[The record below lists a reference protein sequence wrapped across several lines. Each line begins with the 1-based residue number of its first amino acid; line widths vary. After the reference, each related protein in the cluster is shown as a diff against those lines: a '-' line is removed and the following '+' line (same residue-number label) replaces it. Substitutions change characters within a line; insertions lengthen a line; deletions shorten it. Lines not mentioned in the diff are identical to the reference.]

1 MTPLHAYD
9 TIIFDLDGT
18 LLDTWPSLLRAVHYV
33 TAPGATLDPAALRH
47 MLSQGID
54 AMFALAARQS
64 AHTGAQARE
73 AQADMARHYAARTLL
88 EARPY
93 PGAARLL
100 EALVEAGYR
109 LALCTNRDRASTLA
123 LLARQ
128 DWLACFAQVHCLDDG
143 LPPKPDPAAPLALLA
158 RLGCAPAQAIFVGDS
173 HVDAQCA
180 DRAGI
185 AFAAHLGGYHAVPED
200 LDPAVFRYHDA
211 HDLTQWLARQPAA
224 TMETAHE

>member
-1 MTPLHAYD
+1 MIPLHAYD

-18 LLDTWPSLLRAVHYV
+18 LLDTWPSLLRAVHHV
-33 TAPGATLDPAALRH
+33 TAPGARLDPAALRH

-64 AHTGAQARE
+64 TQGGAQARQ
-73 AQADMARHYAARTLL
+73 AQADMARHYGAHTLL
-88 EARPY
+88 DAQPY
-93 PGAARLL
+93 PGTSRLL
-100 EALVEAGYR
+100 HALADAGYR

-128 DWLACFAQVHCLDDG
+128 DWLPRFALVHCLDDG
-143 LPPKPDPAAPLALLA
+143 LPPKPDPAAPTALLA
-158 RLGCAPAQAIFVGDS
+158 RLACAPAQALFVGDS

-185 AFAAHLGGYHAVPED
+185 SFAAHLGGYHAVPED
-200 LDPAVFRYHDA
+200 LDPAVFRYDDA

-224 TMETAHE
+224 AMETEHE